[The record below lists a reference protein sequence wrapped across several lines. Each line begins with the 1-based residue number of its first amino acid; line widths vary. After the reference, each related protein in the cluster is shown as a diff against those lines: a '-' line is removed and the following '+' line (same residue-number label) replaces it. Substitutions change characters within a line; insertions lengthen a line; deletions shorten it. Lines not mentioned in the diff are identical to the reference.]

1 MELSSDSHNQV
12 VDLHEYVL
20 EHWKAVWDRE
30 QCSTAGMSCAYH
42 LWTPP
47 TKKQWCSQ
55 SGETRKNTP

>member
-30 QCSTAGMSCAYH
+30 QRSTAGMSCAYH

-47 TKKQWCSQ
+47 TK
-55 SGETRKNTP
+55 